1 MANGQRSLG
10 LFSGL
15 RAFLGG
21 IGFVFGTPS
30 VWGYAAVPLAMVL
43 LLTCGLGSLGVW
55 GAMRASDAIFA
66 SSDGLWAHLGSWLTT
81 AVLALAGIIAAIV
94 LAICLA
100 QPFSCFA
107 LEAIASAREK
117 SLTGHSA
124 PLPGIFESA
133 VRGMQIAIVTL
144 AVAVLA
150 FGGLFLISFFF
161 PPALVVTVPLKF
173 LVYAWLLAW
182 TFLDYPLAIQRL
194 GVLARIRWVMRHF
207 DAFCAFGLAWA
218 ALAIVPGVVLLL
230 LPMGVAG
237 ATQMVV
243 EADAGTAKR
252 EDPPTP

>member
-1 MANGQRSLG
+1 
-10 LFSGL
+10 
-15 RAFLGG
+15 
-21 IGFVFGTPS
+21 
-30 VWGYAAVPLAMVL
+30 MVL

-66 SSDGLWAHLGSWLTT
+66 SSDGLWAHMGSWLTT

-117 SLTGHSA
+117 SLTGRSA
-124 PLPGIFESA
+124 PLPGILESA
-133 VRGMQIAIVTL
+133 LRGMQIAIVTL
-144 AVAVLA
+144 VLAVLA

-182 TFLDYPLAIQRL
+182 TFLDYPLGIQRL
-194 GVLARIRWVMRHF
+194 GVLARMRWVARHF
-207 DAFCAFGLAWA
+207 DAFCTFGLAWA

-243 EADAGTAKR
+243 EADAGTGKGVDGA
-252 EDPPTP
+252 TP